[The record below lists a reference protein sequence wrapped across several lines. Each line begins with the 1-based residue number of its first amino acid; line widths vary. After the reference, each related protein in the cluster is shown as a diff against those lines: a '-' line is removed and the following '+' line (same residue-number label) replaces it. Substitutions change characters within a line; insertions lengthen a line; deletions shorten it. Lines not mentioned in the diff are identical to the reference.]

1 MAAGAK
7 AGVSQLPL
15 ALRELLA
22 EIRDADFRDRFDKI
36 LDTAARV
43 IKNLRNFELIRYEGK
58 SAEGGA
64 DLALLEEIAPVL
76 MATVTEINSLVQAVE
91 SEFPPGWKSL
101 SKEPHEAERAAR
113 VIEILRERTHAFHS
127 DVLQLGAQL
136 RTPQAVADRWNLLGH
151 LQSARGKLRYG
162 IGEMVNDVANVFTEV
177 TRAKVV
183 PEYELDVEH
192 AVLLRRTLAKLA
204 VWVRRHNEKF
214 KTATPADFPP
224 LVAKLDA
231 LLDSLAKTQT
241 WFELR
246 APDKREFI
254 RFHEQLTGLI
264 ARGSPPSESRIAAEG
279 FARFLDLLG
288 SIVNQRYLLRD
299 HDRSTLAEL
308 TVLLEK
314 AEGQLVFPGDEAHAT
329 VREALALCETMVGR
343 DDELDRY
350 LEQLRNA
357 TTIVPVACIQALRE
371 HALRLLSSGN

>member
-1 MAAGAK
+1 MVAGAK
-7 AGVSQLPL
+7 PVSQLPL

-36 LDTAARV
+36 LDAAARV

-76 MATVTEINSLVQAVE
+76 MATVTEINRLVQAVE
-91 SEFPPGWKSL
+91 TDFPPGWKSD

-113 VIEILRERTHAFHS
+113 VIEILRERTHGFRS

-151 LQSARGKLRYG
+151 LQSARGKLRFG
-162 IGEMVNDVANVFTEV
+162 IGEMVTDVANVFAEV
-177 TRAKVV
+177 PRAKVV

-192 AVLLRRTLAKLA
+192 AILLRRTLAKLT
-204 VWVRRHNEKF
+204 VGLRSHNERL
-214 KTATPADFPP
+214 KTARASEFPP
-224 LVAKLDA
+224 LVAKLND
-231 LLDSLAKTQT
+231 LLDRLTKTQT

-254 RFHEQLTGLI
+254 RFHEQLTSL
-264 ARGSPPSESRIAAEG
+264 ASRGSPTGETRTAVEG
-279 FARFLDLLG
+279 FVRFLELLGTIVSQRDLLR
-288 SIVNQRYLLRD
+288 S
-299 HDRSTLAEL
+299 HDRACLAEL
-308 TVLLEK
+308 TTLLEK
-314 AEGQLVFPGDEAHAT
+314 AEGQLVFSADDARAT
-329 VREALALCETMVGR
+329 VQEALTACEALAGR
-343 DDELDRY
+343 DEELDHY
-350 LEQLRNA
+350 MGQLRNA
-357 TTIVPVACIQALRE
+357 TTLIPADCIKALRE

>member
-1 MAAGAK
+1 MAGETK
-7 AGVSQLPL
+7 SVSQLPL

-22 EIRDADFRDRFDKI
+22 EIRDADFRDRFDRI
-36 LDTAARV
+36 LNTDARV

-76 MATVTEINSLVQAVE
+76 MATVTEINALVQAVE
-91 SEFPPGWKSL
+91 TEFPSGWKSE

-113 VIEILRERTHAFHS
+113 AIEILRERTQAFHA

-162 IGEMVNDVANVFTEV
+162 IGEMVHDVVNVFSEV
-177 TRAKVV
+177 QRAAVV
-183 PEYELDVEH
+183 PEYELDIEH

-204 VWVRRHNEKF
+204 TWVRKHNEKF
-214 KTATPADFPP
+214 KTATPAEFPL
-224 LVAKLDA
+224 LVDKLDA

-254 RFHEQLTGLI
+254 RFHEQLTALI
-264 ARGSPPSESRIAAEG
+264 ARKCPPAESRTAAEG
-279 FARFLDLLG
+279 FARFLELLC
-288 SIVNQRYLLRD
+288 SIVNQRYILRD
-299 HDRSTLAEL
+299 HDRATLAEL

-314 AEGQLVFPGDEAHAT
+314 AEGQLVFSGNEAHDT
-329 VREALALCETMVGR
+329 VREAVALSETLVGR

-357 TTIVPVACIQALRE
+357 TALIPVVCIKELRE
-371 HALRLLSSGN
+371 HTLRLLSSGA

>member
-1 MAAGAK
+1 MAGEPK
-7 AGVSQLPL
+7 SVSQLPL

-22 EIRDADFRDRFDKI
+22 EIRDADFRDRFDRI
-36 LDTAARV
+36 LNTAGRV

-76 MATVTEINSLVQAVE
+76 MATVTEINALVHAVE
-91 SEFPPGWKSL
+91 TEFPVGWKSE

-113 VIEILRERTHAFHS
+113 AIEILRERTQAFHT

-162 IGEMVNDVANVFTEV
+162 IGEMVNDVANVFSDVQRSE
-177 TRAKVV
+177 VV
-183 PEYELDVEH
+183 PEYELDIEH

-204 VWVRRHNEKF
+204 VWVRKHNEKF
-214 KTATPADFPP
+214 KTAAPADFPP
-224 LVAKLDA
+224 LVDKLDA

-264 ARGSPPSESRIAAEG
+264 ARKSPPAESRTAAEG
-279 FARFLDLLG
+279 FARFLELLC
-288 SIVNQRYLLRD
+288 SIVNQRYILRD
-299 HDRSTLAEL
+299 HDRATLAEL

-314 AEGQLVFPGDEAHAT
+314 AEGQLVFSGNDAHDT
-329 VREALALCETMVGR
+329 VREAVALSETLVGR

-350 LEQLRNA
+350 LDQLRNA
-357 TTIVPVACIQALRE
+357 TALIPVVCIKELRE
-371 HALRLLSSGN
+371 HALRLLSSGV